1 MQINKLVALSMLM
14 LAINQTAFAAEDASM
29 PNEGAVSGTL
39 EQQKS
44 EMPTTSAADNE
55 DVETLSEVVISA
67 TKTEQSSADAPA
79 SVSIMS
85 AKQIENMDIHSADEA
100 LKFTPG
106 AYTKRAAGHEPSVM
120 GTNVVLRGIPDYSRT
135 LVVVDGQT
143 LNDPYIG
150 AVTWESVPPETI
162 KRIEVVPGPFSSL
175 YGGSAMAGVINI
187 ITKVPTKREFSL
199 KGGYGTDNFKSGSF
213 VYQDRPLEW
222 LGVAFDYG
230 YKQSDGFVKD
240 EVLVATSTA
249 AATNTVTGAR
259 QTTDASGN
267 VRYLVGDKGPIG
279 WKSENIGVKFYL
291 DLTADSKL
299 GIGISQF
306 NYSNFGRNHYNLY
319 LRDAAGNPVS
329 PTGVYTVSGTTKK
342 ISVREKDFLT
352 GPDTDIKTQNR
363 YTMEYE
369 RQLETATL
377 KATVA
382 HIDIPLYNNY
392 IVLGNADTLA
402 AGGAATRMLRPN
414 KESSGSLQ
422 LTMPVSDSNLLV
434 TGIAVGKRDIYT
446 VTYNITDWRNDAA
459 TGPIANQTGGSDK
472 YYALYAQDE
481 IVLSEKLTAY
491 LGGRYDSWTTQGY
504 LEGAGLRTTYA
515 DRSQSHF
522 SPKASLVYRPQEQ
535 TTLRTSIGN
544 AFHTPLLRDTFGW
557 WTPTT
562 GYTYQPNP
570 DLKPETVTSW
580 ELGVEQQ
587 VGGGTLLR
595 ATYYENSLK
604 DLIYRTQDNTLMTQG
619 VANAGAAEVKGIELE
634 ARQKLTGVLTA
645 FVNVTYNDSRI
656 TNNPAKVLT
665 EGKYMT
671 NTPSKMA
678 NLGMQGEM
686 GQWSGSLSGHYVGKV
701 YSNDVN
707 TDTVNGVFGSYDPYF
722 ITDAKV
728 AYAVKNLVKLSLSVN
743 NLGDRR
749 YYQSTLAQGR
759 AYFAE
764 AEFKF

>member
-1 MQINKLVALSMLM
+1 MKKQSIKSGALFALSCIYMSVM
-14 LAINQTAFAAEDASM
+14 HAAFAAVDEDA
-29 PNEGAVSGTL
+29 
-39 EQQKS
+39 
-44 EMPTTSAADNE
+44 EM
-55 DVETLSEVVISA
+55 LGEVVISA
-67 TKTEQSSADAPA
+67 TKTAPSSAEPPA
-79 SVSIMS
+79 SVRVMS
-85 AKQIENMDIHSADEA
+85 ATKIENMALHSADEA
-100 LKFTPG
+100 LNFTPG

-135 LVVVDGQT
+135 FVVVDGQT

-230 YKQSDGFVKD
+230 RKQSDGFVKD
-240 EVLVATSTA
+240 EVLDGTSTA
-249 AATNTVTGAR
+249 VATNTVTGAR

-267 VRYLVGDKGPIG
+267 LRYLVGDKGPIG

-291 DLTADSKL
+291 DLAADSKL
-299 GIGISQF
+299 NLGASQF
-306 NYSNFGRNHYNLY
+306 KYSNFGRNHYNMY

-329 PTGVYTVSGTTKK
+329 PTGVYTVSGTSTK

-352 GPDTDIKTQNR
+352 GPDTDIKTQYR

-369 RQLETATL
+369 KQLESATL

-414 KESSGSLQ
+414 KESSASLQ
-422 LTMPVSDSNLLV
+422 LSMPVSDSNLLV
-434 TGIAVGKRDIYT
+434 TGISAGKRDIYT
-446 VTYNITDWRNDAA
+446 VTYNISDWRNDAA

-472 YYALYAQDE
+472 CYALYAQDE
-481 IVLSEKLTAY
+481 IRMTEKLTAY
-491 LGGRYDSWTTQGY
+491 LGGRFDSWSTEGY
-504 LEGAGLRTTYA
+504 IEQVAATPAPGAYKNVYSA
-515 DRSQSHF
+515 RSQTHF
-522 SPKASLVYRPQEQ
+522 SPKASLVYRPREQ

-587 VGGGTLLR
+587 VGRGTLLR

-604 DLIYRTQDNTLMTQG
+604 DLIYRTQDDTLMTQG
-619 VANAGAAEVKGIELE
+619 VANAGAAKVKGIELE
-634 ARQKLTGVLTA
+634 ARQKLTGELTA
-645 FVNVTYNDSRI
+645 FVNVTHNDSRI
-656 TNNPAKVLT
+656 TRNPAKVAT
-665 EGKYMT
+665 EGSTT
-671 NTPSKMA
+671 NTPSRMA
-678 NLGMQGEM
+678 N
-686 GQWSGSLSGHYVGKV
+686 SGYKV
-701 YSNDVN
+701 NRVRGAVRYRGIMWARSIRMIP
-707 TDTVNGVFGSYDPYF
+707 TPIRERGVWL
-722 ITDAKV
+722 I
-728 AYAVKNLVKLSLSVN
+728 
-743 NLGDRR
+743 
-749 YYQSTLAQGR
+749 
-759 AYFAE
+759 
-764 AEFKF
+764 